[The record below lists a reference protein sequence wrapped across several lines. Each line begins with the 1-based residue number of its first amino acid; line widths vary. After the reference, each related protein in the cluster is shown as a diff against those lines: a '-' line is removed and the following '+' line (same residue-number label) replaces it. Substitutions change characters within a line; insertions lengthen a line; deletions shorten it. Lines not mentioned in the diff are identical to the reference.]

1 MEVSMKWKLAAVV
14 VLALSIPTG
23 AFPGDVHPQQ
33 TQLPPP
39 FGPSKP
45 IIPGQ
50 QCAPESQKI
59 LKLQL
64 EAFKALQRLS
74 RRDGEKLCASLE
86 SADQLG
92 VQKFLDPK
100 AIEPLLTPQQRELLG
115 AFGIDLS
122 KVDVAKIMRQL
133 GIDLS
138 QIDLRQLTQQCRDS
152 QGELDRFA
160 TRELSRVEAEV
171 SRCDDRV

>member
-1 MEVSMKWKLAAVV
+1 MNLKLVTAV
-14 VLALSIPTG
+14 VLALVISTVASSG
-23 AFPGDVHPQQ
+23 EMQMQ
-33 TQLPPP
+33 RTQLPPP
-39 FGPSKP
+39 FGAQRP
-45 IIPGQ
+45 IIPGN

-64 EAFKALQRLS
+64 EAFKALQRFT
-74 RRDGEKLCASLE
+74 RRDGEMLCASLE
-86 SADQLG
+86 SAEQLG

-133 GIDLS
+133 GVDIS
-138 QIDLRQLTQQCRDS
+138 QIDLRQLKQQCRTS
-152 QGELDRFA
+152 QGQLERFA
-160 TRELSRVEAEV
+160 TSELNRVESELSSCDQRV
-171 SRCDDRV
+171 